1 MFFFLSVY
9 SVCCPCSSMC
19 PRFDVFL
26 VAVMSVKKCRS
37 SFSMPTQQ
45 ITTEQNDMVFCV
57 VLQRLSICDLLFQVK
72 HTLAQGRSSHEVLC
86 FDLDFPSPL
95 TR

>member
-1 MFFFLSVY
+1 MLSVF
-9 SVCCPCSSMC
+9 
-19 PRFDVFL
+19 FDVPKVCIFL
-26 VAVMSVKKCRS
+26 VAVMSVKKCRC
-37 SFSMPTQQ
+37 SFSMPTHQF
-45 ITTEQNDMVFCV
+45 TTEQNDMIFCV